1 MQQQVLAQEEQDPA
15 SRPSASAP
23 AGDQAQG
30 GELIASEIA
39 AELTYLR
46 RQREKYGRNE
56 VRITNVGP
64 SKAGKTTFVAALQDE
79 EVTVPPHLGAGNH
92 HGTHW
97 VCQDSYTTTLLGQE
111 LRVVSQDL
119 KGITYDAAESRT
131 MEEIAEEVGNIYVG
145 VFPSEL
151 LQVPHEASRRQG
163 EIEQEPQDT
172 LLLVFGANLLNEK
185 NALHCLAT
193 IAKNLARKHLPYFI
207 ALTKVDLLP
216 EETTVEAAIQK
227 VEEATGT
234 NRAFIFSIANTIKDR
249 QKLPPQTTLQ
259 ILRLYSAIL
268 RHTRGRLGPAPWTR
282 RAAVGRVG
290 RGGEEGSQEAGA
302 TK

>member
-1 MQQQVLAQEEQDPA
+1 VADSIVLLQA
-15 SRPSASAP
+15 SS
-23 AGDQAQG
+23 Q
-30 GELIASEIA
+30 
-39 AELTYLR
+39 
-46 RQREKYGRNE
+46 
-56 VRITNVGP
+56 
-64 SKAGKTTFVAALQDE
+64 AALQDE

-207 ALTKVDLLP
+207 ALTKVDLLS

-234 NRAFIFSIANTIKDR
+234 NRAFIFPIANTIKDR

-282 RAAVGRVG
+282 RAAVRWAEWVEVVKKARRKLAQQLPNMPHWTTVVMMLLVMVVG
-290 RGGEEGSQEAGA
+290 VLFAMVLR
-302 TK
+302 K